1 MFKYIKDFLLF
12 LLIFSFFND
21 NFIVEV
27 AGANSLKIIF
37 SLFFIVHLPEI
48 IKMTFKPNPHIVIK
62 SFFIFIAL
70 MSVVMLTT
78 LILDNQVV
86 LIDGIINFLSIFVVF
101 IYFSYYGNL
110 EKILYFLWV
119 AIVASAII
127 SLFNDPL
134 SEYTFRTSGGTA
146 DPNRFAMHLLIAS
159 AATVYLYIKNRSLL
173 FLIPTLMLFS
183 YAILYA
189 GSKTSVLV
197 MLTIGLYI
205 IVAKFGSVLK
215 KIFSFKGIIALLI
228 LIVIA
233 SQLDFTENRAVTG
246 MQERAK
252 QQTAEYRFASWRA
265 GVGIIRDH
273 FLVGVGQD
281 NYEKYTRK
289 YAKVYMDDGSLSPH
303 NILVKL
309 LAETGI
315 FVFLAFI
322 SFLFLLFKSKY
333 FEIRNSDYFWISI
346 IPVIAVMTGLTLNF
360 IYQQH
365 FWFTFALLANI
376 VLMINYNT
384 DKEIV

>member
-159 AATVYLYIKNRSLL
+159 AATVYLYIKNM
-173 FLIPTLMLFS
+173 I
-183 YAILYA
+183 
-189 GSKTSVLV
+189 
-197 MLTIGLYI
+197 
-205 IVAKFGSVLK
+205 
-215 KIFSFKGIIALLI
+215 
-228 LIVIA
+228 
-233 SQLDFTENRAVTG
+233 
-246 MQERAK
+246 
-252 QQTAEYRFASWRA
+252 W
-265 GVGIIRDH
+265 DH
-273 FLVGVGQD
+273 L
-281 NYEKYTRK
+281 
-289 YAKVYMDDGSLSPH
+289 
-303 NILVKL
+303 
-309 LAETGI
+309 
-315 FVFLAFI
+315 
-322 SFLFLLFKSKY
+322 
-333 FEIRNSDYFWISI
+333 
-346 IPVIAVMTGLTLNF
+346 
-360 IYQQH
+360 
-365 FWFTFALLANI
+365 
-376 VLMINYNT
+376 
-384 DKEIV
+384 